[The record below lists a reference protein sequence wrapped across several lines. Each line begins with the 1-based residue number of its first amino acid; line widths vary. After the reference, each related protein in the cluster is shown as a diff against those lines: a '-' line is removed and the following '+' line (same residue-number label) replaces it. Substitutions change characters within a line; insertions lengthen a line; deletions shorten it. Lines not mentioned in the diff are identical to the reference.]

1 MTVLAA
7 IESPSDMKIVKQ
19 ASSLAQAHDD
29 ELVVLH
35 VFTREKFE
43 NRAEGRNDYYLNDG
57 AYDAAK
63 VSEAA
68 VHAALS
74 GDNSDVFFQ
83 GRIGEPAEEILNE
96 AKRTDAHYL
105 VVGGRKRSPVGKA
118 VFGDT
123 TQEILLNATL
133 PVVTVL
139 E

>member
-1 MTVLAA
+1 MTILTA
-7 IESPSDMKIVKQ
+7 IESPSDTKLIEQ
-19 ASSLAQAHDD
+19 ASQLARAYDD

-35 VFTREKFE
+35 VFTREEFE
-43 NRAEGRNDYYLNDG
+43 DRAEGRDDYYLDDG

-68 VHAALS
+68 TDAVLS
-74 GDNSDVFFQ
+74 GDTPNVFFQ
-83 GRIGEPAEEILNE
+83 GRIGEPTEEILDE
-96 AKRTDAHYL
+96 AKRTNARYL

-123 TQEILLNATL
+123 TQEILLHATL
-133 PVVTVL
+133 PVVTVM